1 MQIKILGK
9 FDVEGAEI
17 VGAQFKPGRGV
28 ALPTGNTPIGI
39 YIELKKLK
47 LDWSQI
53 NIFMLDVNYPQ
64 DPSDPDSFYSFAKK
78 YLPTDKFNI
87 LDSQAKDAEA
97 ECQQYEAKIAAAGG
111 LDLAGLGIGPN

>member
-17 VGAQFKPGRGV
+17 VGAQFKPGRGM

-47 LDWSQI
+47 LDWGQI

-64 DPSDPDSFYSFAKK
+64 DPSDPESFASFAKSSLSSAISSLK
-78 YLPTDKFNI
+78 YV
-87 LDSQAKDAEA
+87 AKS
-97 ECQQYEAKIAAAGG
+97 YNAAASSN
-111 LDLAGLGIGPN
+111 LVANF